1 LTLFTLLIV
10 IALERII
17 PKSKA
22 LHISTLAQQYFSF
35 INQFLDK
42 QHVNEYT
49 KALST
54 TITMLLVTALP
65 SLAIWMLVEYLPV
78 FLVFFLYL
86 LLLWICLGCPQ
97 TRHTYKCYLQAA
109 NRKDYEACFLH
120 SAQFGNECD
129 DLADVGTQLVFIN
142 YRHYASI
149 IIFLVIL
156 GLPGIVFYSLCK
168 EWCLFKKSGV
178 LANDATLSAN
188 ETELNITD
196 DVKDETMSESMID
209 LVNETEKVMFVVDW
223 LPVRITAFGFLLV
236 GHFSRG
242 LPVWLN
248 TLADANLSAYEVLA
262 KVAKASED
270 FSTSENPQL
279 DEPLQMVKLVKRNI
293 IFLLMAVSVMT
304 LVGVVS

>member
-1 LTLFTLLIV
+1 
-10 IALERII
+10 
-17 PKSKA
+17 
-22 LHISTLAQQYFSF
+22 
-35 INQFLDK
+35 
-42 QHVNEYT
+42 
-49 KALST
+49 
-54 TITMLLVTALP
+54 
-65 SLAIWMLVEYLPV
+65 
-78 FLVFFLYL
+78 
-86 LLLWICLGCPQ
+86 
-97 TRHTYKCYLQAA
+97 
-109 NRKDYEACFLH
+109 LH

-223 LPVRITAFGFLLV
+223 LPARITAFGFLLV